1 MNNNCSR
8 NSPGTVIHTST
19 WTPLNLYAWPRENF
33 CPCKRN
39 TAINLN
45 SWSNVEQYPKENF
58 CPCKRNTSINLNSW
72 SNVDDEHPTKLWDFP
87 KENFCM
93 SKPENFT
100 GGYLK
105 LKNVH

>member
-8 NSPGTVIHTST
+8 NSPGTVIHTSS

-39 TAINLN
+39 N
-45 SWSNVEQYPKENF
+45 
-58 CPCKRNTSINLNSW
+58 SINLNSW

-87 KENFCM
+87 KENYCM
-93 SKPENFT
+93 AKPENSSW
-100 GGYLK
+100 GYVK